1 MWWHDVV
8 AGASAEHAAEMLDS
22 EHPLYVMYTSG
33 TTGKPKGILHTTGG
47 YLTGTS
53 YTHWAVFD
61 LKDDDVYW
69 CTADVGWVTGHSY
82 MVYGPLANGATQVM
96 YEGTPDTPHK
106 GRWWEIVEKYGVTI
120 FYTAPTAIRTFMK
133 WGARHPR
140 RSSTCPRSGCSA
152 RWVSRSTRRRTSGT
166 ARSSAAPVPRRR
178 HLVADRDRPDHD
190 QPAARRHRREAGLGD
205 EGAARRRGRRGQRRG
220 ASRCPTARGGYLVL
234 TRAVAGDAAH
244 ALGRRRAVQGHLLV
258 PLRPASTSPATAP
271 RRTRTA
277 TSGCSA
283 GSTTS

>member
-8 AGASAEHAAEMLDS
+8 DTASADHEPEMHDS

-96 YEGTPDTPHK
+96 YEGTPEK
-106 GRWWEIVEKYGVTI
+106 GRWWQIIQDYKVSI

-133 WGARHPR
+133 QGREIPDGYDLSSLRLLGSVGEPINPEAYIWYREVIGGERCPIVDTWWQTETGQIMISPLPGVTAGKPGSAMKALPGIAIDVVNDEAR
-140 RSSTCPRSGCSA
+140 
-152 RWVSRSTRRRTSGT
+152 V
-166 ARSSAAPVPRRR
+166 
-178 HLVADRDRPDHD
+178 
-190 QPAARRHRREAGLGD
+190 
-205 EGAARRRGRRGQRRG
+205 GRQRQRRLPRAH
-220 ASRCPTARGGYLVL
+220 ASRGPRCCARCGATTSASRTPTG
-234 TRAVAGDAAH
+234 RA
-244 ALGRRRAVQGHLLV
+244 GR
-258 PLRPASTSPATAP
+258 ASTSPATAP
-271 RRTRTA
+271 SSTRTA

-283 GSTTS
+283 ASTTS